1 MKYEIT
7 VGGKS
12 SESKMLFT
20 SEKNIVRIIG
30 DAKCINL

>member
-1 MKYEIT
+1 MKYGIT

-20 SEKNIVRIIG
+20 SEKKIVRIIG
-30 DAKCINL
+30 DAKCRNL